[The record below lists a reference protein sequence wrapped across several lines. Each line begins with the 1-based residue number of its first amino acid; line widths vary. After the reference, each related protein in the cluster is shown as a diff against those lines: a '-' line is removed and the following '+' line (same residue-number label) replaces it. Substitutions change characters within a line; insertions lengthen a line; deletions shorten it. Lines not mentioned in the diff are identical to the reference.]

1 MHAPSSPAW
10 SGSGDAATRVRS
22 RRLLQLIAASM
33 VGFGISVASDIHAAD
48 WTNLDVHVPTQA
60 VLGVA
65 LWACLRGRLRLARRI
80 A

>member
-1 MHAPSSPAW
+1 M
-10 SGSGDAATRVRS
+10 RS

-65 LWACLRGRLRLARRI
+65 LWACLRGRLRLGGRGALLSERLAGVAADRREI
-80 A
+80 